1 MRPRKTGGFFY
12 AWMKGKEMFD
22 PESYPR
28 LYRPYG
34 FCYRLAAALGELFA
48 VRDFNQGKVQSVMTL
63 ALNLLGRVL

>member
-1 MRPRKTGGFFY
+1 
-12 AWMKGKEMFD
+12 MFD